1 MLNLYFKSKFPIY
14 FAYGCRFRERS
25 RKRRIGKSKELNCK
39 SCVTSKDQRMKI
51 MLTKIENFFINRLQD
66 KRLTYDEIKLVEVV
80 EQMKTD
86 FLKNWDSLSNWDY

>member
-1 MLNLYFKSKFPIY
+1 
-14 FAYGCRFRERS
+14 
-25 RKRRIGKSKELNCK
+25 
-39 SCVTSKDQRMKI
+39 MKI